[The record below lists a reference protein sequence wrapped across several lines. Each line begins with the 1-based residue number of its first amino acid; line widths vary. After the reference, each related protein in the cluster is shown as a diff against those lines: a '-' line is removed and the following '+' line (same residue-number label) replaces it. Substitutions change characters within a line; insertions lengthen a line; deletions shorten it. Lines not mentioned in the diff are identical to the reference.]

1 MWADG
6 CGPARGPRTVAGLSW
21 AALLRL
27 SSSAPSPHR
36 SLHLPPSCLPAGHP
50 ADTSVPMPLVSLLP
64 GTLSHSAPHDSLLT
78 HTSSPLSVSLPPG
91 SRPWIVCFLS
101 LLLYPV
107 AITYRTQTC
116 IPVVVLAHRVVIN
129 YLCTVKVASPA
140 REIVL
145 VTAGG
150 ESGAGEWRAHF
161 KQLRGSLVEPSGPQ
175 SVGSEMIL
183 GSLQANFFNGN
194 SLMFVFRPFMASD
207 TGFPFVIMITFS
219 SLKYT

>member
-6 CGPARGPRTVAGLSW
+6 CGPARGPRTVAGLFW
-21 AALLRL
+21 AALLWL
-27 SSSAPSPHR
+27 SSSAPSPRR

-50 ADTSVPMPLVSLLP
+50 AVTSVPMPLLSLQWDTLKC
-64 GTLSHSAPHDSLLT
+64 GTLSHSASHDSLLT
-78 HTSSPLSVSLPPG
+78 HPSSPLSVSLPPG
-91 SRPWIVCFLS
+91 SHPWIVCFLS

-116 IPVVVLAHRVVIN
+116 IAVVVLAHHVVIN

-150 ESGAGEWRAHF
+150 ESGAGAWRAHF

-175 SVGSEMIL
+175 SVGS
-183 GSLQANFFNGN
+183 
-194 SLMFVFRPFMASD
+194 
-207 TGFPFVIMITFS
+207 
-219 SLKYT
+219 